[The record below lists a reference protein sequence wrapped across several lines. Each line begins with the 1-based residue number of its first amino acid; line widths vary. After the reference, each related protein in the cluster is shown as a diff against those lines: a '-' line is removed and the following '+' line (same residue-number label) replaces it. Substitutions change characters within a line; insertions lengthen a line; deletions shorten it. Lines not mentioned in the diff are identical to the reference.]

1 MARRFKRRPRVV
13 WLYPTGTP
21 QDGIANGFESPGL
34 IVFQTSVTVGSGAQP
49 TFEIPLVVDNDPER
63 TFAGAPLSVLQDA
76 GLNQAIQYG
85 YRIRRIVGHI
95 HLSCQY
101 TNDQQTQLL
110 GLAATAGLIVRRVE
124 SDTGTAIAPGIDVH
138 PALIQNFPDPWIWR
152 RTWVLNAQP
161 IDTGPLGSP
170 AIIAGD
176 FTFFPRTTGGYG
188 DVRSGPHVDAKTAR
202 IVGPEERLFL
212 DIGVLGLPIAPS
224 GGPGVQEDVRVTGVI
239 DLRVLASIRTNQ
251 GNRRN
256 ASR

>member
-1 MARRFKRRPRVV
+1 MARRFRRRPRVV

-21 QDGIANGFESPGL
+21 QDGIANGFENPGL
-34 IVFQTSVTVGSGAQP
+34 IVFQTAVTVGSGAQP

-85 YRIRRIVGHI
+85 YKIRRIVGHI
-95 HLSCQY
+95 HVTAQY
-101 TNDQQTQLL
+101 TNDQQTQLT
-110 GLAATAGLIVRRVE
+110 GVAATAALMVRRVE

-152 RTWVLNAQP
+152 RTWVLSGLPNENLKGNDNAIQ
-161 IDTGPLGSP
+161 
-170 AIIAGD
+170 IAGD
-176 FTFFPRTTGGYG
+176 WHRFPEANSFYG
-188 DVRSGPHVDAKTAR
+188 DVRSGPHVDAKTSR

-212 DIGVLGLPIAPS
+212 DLGIIGLPLDRD
-224 GGPGVQEDVRVTGVI
+224 PGVQEEVRITSVI
-239 DLRVLASIRTNQ
+239 DLRVLASIRTNT